1 MGFNRAKPKGEINMS
16 IEHSILA
23 VISFR
28 PSTGYDI
35 KAEFE
40 HKAAGLY
47 WGMSYGSLYPKL
59 KKLEEQGY
67 IITIESEA
75 EGRKKRLYEL
85 TGKGWTELESWLAKK
100 PEPPSIKDELFIK
113 MAAWHNEMDLK
124 VLAGHLKTR
133 AIESKEILSYI
144 RDWKQNNTS
153 YINSVGMLAIRYAEL
168 KLEAELQWIK
178 ESLTCLENDGLP
190 EGQDP
195 NKLGEKQMERRK
207 AALKED
213 H

>member
-1 MGFNRAKPKGEINMS
+1 MS

-67 IITIESEA
+67 IFTIESEA
-75 EGRKKRLYEL
+75 EGRKKKLYEL
-85 TGKGWTELESWLAKK
+85 TGKGWTELESWLARK
-100 PEPPSIKDELFIK
+100 PEPPSLKDELFIK
-113 MAAWHNEMDLK
+113 MAAWHNEMDLM

-144 RDWKQNNTS
+144 REWKQNNTS
-153 YINSVGMLAIRYAEL
+153 YINSVGMLAMRYAEL

-178 ESLTCLENDGLP
+178 ESLASLENDGLP

-195 NKLGEKQMERRK
+195 KKLGEKQLKRRK
-207 AALKED
+207 AALKAD

>member
-1 MGFNRAKPKGEINMS
+1 MS

-40 HKAAGLY
+40 HKAAGLF
-47 WGMSYGSLYPKL
+47 WGMSYGGLYPKL
-59 KKLEEQGY
+59 KKLEEHGY

-75 EGRKKRLYEL
+75 EGRKKKLYEL
-85 TGKGWTELESWLAKK
+85 TGKGWTELESWLARK
-100 PEPPSIKDELFIK
+100 PEPPNIKDELFIK
-113 MAAWHNEMDLK
+113 MGAWHNEMDLGL
-124 VLAGHLKTR
+124 LAGHLKNR
-133 AIESKEILSYI
+133 AQESEEILSFI
-144 RDWKQNNTS
+144 KEWKQNNTS
-153 YINSVGMLAIRYAEL
+153 YINSVGMLAMRYAEL

-178 ESLTCLENDGLP
+178 ESLDSLQNDRLP

-195 NKLGEKQMERRK
+195 KKLGQKQVERRK
-207 AALKED
+207 EALKAD
-213 H
+213 Q

>member
-1 MGFNRAKPKGEINMS
+1 MS

-35 KAEFE
+35 KSEFE
-40 HKAAGLY
+40 HKAAGLF

-59 KKLEEQGY
+59 KKLEEEGF
-67 IITIESEA
+67 ITTIELETG
-75 EGRKKRLYEL
+75 GRKKKLYEL
-85 TGKGWTELESWLAKK
+85 TGKGWTELESWLARK
-100 PEPPSIKDELFIK
+100 PEPPAIKDELFMK

-124 VLAGHLKTR
+124 ILAEHLKER
-133 AIESKEILSYI
+133 AKDSQEILNFVKE
-144 RDWKQNNTS
+144 WKQNNTS
-153 YINSVGMLAIRYAEL
+153 YINSVGMLAMRFAEL
-168 KLEAELQWIK
+168 KLEAELTWIK
-178 ESLTCLENDGLP
+178 ESLSFLENDELP

-195 NKLGEKQMERRK
+195 KKLGEKQMERRNT
-207 AALKED
+207 ALKKG

>member
-1 MGFNRAKPKGEINMS
+1 MS

-35 KAEFE
+35 KSEFE
-40 HKAAGLY
+40 HKAAGLF
-47 WGMSYGSLYPKL
+47 WGISYGSLYPKL

-75 EGRKKRLYEL
+75 EGRKKKLYEL
-85 TGKGWTELESWLAKK
+85 TGKGWTELESWLARK
-100 PEPPSIKDELFIK
+100 PEPPNIKDELFIK
-113 MAAWHNEMDLK
+113 MAAWHNEMDLGL
-124 VLAGHLKTR
+124 LAGHLKNR
-133 AIESKEILSYI
+133 AQESEEILSFI
-144 RDWKQNNTS
+144 KEWKQNNTS
-153 YINSVGMLAIRYAEL
+153 YINSVGMLAMRYAEL

-178 ESLTCLENDGLP
+178 ESLDSLENDRLP

-195 NKLGEKQMERRK
+195 KKLGQKQVERRK
-207 AALKED
+207 EALKAD
-213 H
+213 Q

>member
-1 MGFNRAKPKGEINMS
+1 MS

-40 HKAAGLY
+40 HKAAGLF

-59 KKLEEQGY
+59 KKLEEQGF
-67 IITIESEA
+67 IITVESEA
-75 EGRKKRLYEL
+75 DGRRKKLYEL
-85 TGKGWTELESWLAKK
+85 TGKGWTELESWLAIK

-113 MAAWHNEMDLK
+113 MAAWHKEMDLTI
-124 VLAGHLKTR
+124 LAGHLKAR
-133 AIESKEILSYI
+133 AIESQEVLNFIIK
-144 RDWKQNNTS
+144 WKQNNTS
-153 YINSVGMLAIRYAEL
+153 YINSVGMLAMRYAEL

-178 ESLTCLENDGLP
+178 EALTSIENDGLP
-190 EGQDP
+190 KGQDP
-195 NKLGEKQMERRK
+195 KKLGEQQMKRRK
-207 AALKED
+207 TALESD
-213 H
+213 IWGL

>member
-1 MGFNRAKPKGEINMS
+1 MS

-67 IITIESEA
+67 ITTMESEA
-75 EGRKKRLYEL
+75 EGRKKKLYEL
-85 TGKGWTELESWLAKK
+85 TGKGWTELESWLARK
-100 PEPPSIKDELFIK
+100 PKPPTIKDELFIK

-124 VLAGHLKTR
+124 VLAGHLNTR
-133 AIESKEILSYI
+133 AIESKEMLSYI

-178 ESLTCLENDGLP
+178 ESLTFLENDGLP

-195 NKLGEKQMERRK
+195 NKLGEKQMERRT